1 MKLNISKA
9 NLSFEARMDRGSGH
23 VDGYPK
29 TR

>member
-1 MKLNISKA
+1 MIEHLKA